1 MRIFLA
7 LMLLLMPGV
16 AQAAND
22 VVLSSAV
29 FVEKTVA
36 DAKGRAKII
45 LEAPKIVVPGDR
57 LVFVLNYQNMGVA
70 PATDFIVTNPLPGAV
85 SYQGT
90 PDEAAQVSVDGG
102 RNWGALAAL
111 RIKEAD
117 GNVRGARM
125 EDVTH
130 VRWPMRRPIAPG
142 AKGKLSFRGIVR

>member
-7 LMLLLMPGV
+7 LLMLLTPGI
-16 AQAAND
+16 AFAAND

-29 FVEKTVA
+29 FVEKMVA
-36 DAKGRAKII
+36 DTNGRAKVI
-45 LEAPKIVVPGDR
+45 LEAPKVVVPGDK
-57 LVFVLNYQNMGVA
+57 LVFVLSYRNAGAQ
-70 PATDFIVTNPLPGAV
+70 PATDFVVTNPLPGAV

-90 PDEAAQVSVDGG
+90 ADDAAQVSVDGG

-117 GNVRGARM
+117 GDVRSARM

-130 VRWPMRRPIAPG
+130 VRWPMRKAIAPG